1 VAAEYEVNIKINTQ
15 QIERELKKVDKA
27 VKDIG
32 KAKGGSRASG
42 LGLMPNDELKRLQQ
56 SRIYLGQAVQS
67 IDKLAKIQDRRAR
80 SLNKINE
87 LEAKGLNVGRLRK
100 QLAKATTEQ
109 SARRFGSAEKE
120 FRVLEKTLRLEQ
132 SKLRILREQRKGFPS
147 SPIRGTRTMMGSP
160 AQIAAAARAGG
171 ATSPIRGGLDF
182 PGSPAFLA
190 GKTVSRTPF
199 GPSFPTGGAF
209 SPVRGGFNFPGSPI
223 ALAGASVSKT
233 PFGPSFPTGG
243 AALPIRGSTAIPGSP
258 KAIQAAKATEL
269 RATQVQGSWS
279 KALGQLQETAKI
291 FKSKNAQVRQSWTTA
306 LGQLSETAKNISA
319 NRTARVKQSW
329 ATALGQLEET
339 ARDISRSNV
348 TQRRKRRRQRLE
360 QVGLGAG
367 FPLLFGGGA
376 GSVIGGGLG
385 GLTGS
390 FGAQIALSAIGQ
402 QIDRFVAGMV
412 DAGKALTSVGG
423 AADFMAEKS
432 LFSSDAMQFRIE
444 KLIEEGKA
452 SEAAALMTQE
462 MAKKVGGS
470 GLKALKDLGT
480 EASKMG
486 KLFSTLILQIQ
497 AFIAKGLTPLLSAIN
512 TVVGNITLNN
522 QFNTLIEEATGD
534 RAREINEFLKPFTK
548 KVGGQGGRKTKT
560 VISEEGKRLAVEKFG
575 GQVIPEG
582 AAIEP
587 TQLELLRAA
596 DKPNPEAEKAERLAK
611 RQQLEAF
618 LALNKQMT
626 ADLERQDE
634 INEMNGK
641 HIAKQLNNADKINSN
656 QEERIGLLQAQI
668 NGTEEEFRLNQAIKE
683 IKEKGL
689 LPADEERL
697 INAERQIHAMDKQ
710 AKLLAEQRQ
719 FAEEI
724 GKTIKNGI
732 TNSILEAVEGTK
744 SLSESLSGVLRQ
756 LAGMFL
762 NAGIGSIGK
771 SLKIPGFANGGRPPV
786 GRPSLVGERG
796 PELFVPDRSGT
807 IIPNHAMGSTSVV
820 VNVDASGT
828 EVQGNQGGAE
838 QLGRLIGSAVQAELI
853 KQKRPGGLLTR

>member
-1 VAAEYEVNIKINTQ
+1 VAAEYEVNIKLNTQ
-15 QIERELKKVDKA
+15 QVERQLK
-27 VKDIG
+27 
-32 KAKGGSRASG
+32 
-42 LGLMPNDELKRLQQ
+42 
-56 SRIYLGQAVQS
+56 S
-67 IDKLAKIQDRRAR
+67 IDTRTKRTGRMATENINALAKAQDRRAR
-80 SLNKINE
+80 LMNKINE
-87 LEAKGLNVGRLRK
+87 LESKGLNVAKLRK
-100 QLAKATTEQ
+100 QMGKATEELAK
-109 SARRFGSAEKE
+109 RRFGSLQQE
-120 FRVLEKTLRLEQ
+120 FRLLTRTLRLEE
-132 SKLRILREQRKGFPS
+132 SKLRILRQQQQGFPA
-147 SPIRGTRTMMGSP
+147 SPLRGTATMMGSP
-160 AQIAAAARAGG
+160 AQIAASARAGG
-171 ATSPIRGGLDF
+171 PRSPIRGAANIA
-182 PGSPAFLA
+182 GSP
-190 GKTVSRTPF
+190 
-199 GPSFPTGGAF
+199 
-209 SPVRGGFNFPGSPI
+209 
-223 ALAGASVSKT
+223 
-233 PFGPSFPTGG
+233 
-243 AALPIRGSTAIPGSP
+243 
-258 KAIQAAKATEL
+258 E
-269 RATQVQGSWS
+269 
-279 KALGQLQETAKI
+279 
-291 FKSKNAQVRQSWTTA
+291 
-306 LGQLSETAKNISA
+306 
-319 NRTARVKQSW
+319 ARRV
-329 ATALGQLEET
+329 
-339 ARDISRSNV
+339 
-348 TQRRKRRRQRLE
+348 RRQRLE

-470 GLKALKDLGT
+470 GLKALKDFGT

-626 ADLERQDE
+626 ADLKRQDE

-641 HIAKQLNNADKINSN
+641 HIAEQLNNADKINNS
-656 QEERIGLLQAQI
+656 QEERVGLLQAQI

-689 LPADEERL
+689 LPADEKRL
-697 INAERQIHAMDKQ
+697 INAEKQIHALDKQ
-710 AKLLAEQRQ
+710 AKLVAEQRRL
-719 FAEEI
+719 FEEVAQ
-724 GKTIKNGI
+724 TIEQGVTGAIMGAING
-732 TNSILEAVEGTK
+732 TQ
-744 SLSESLSGVLRQ
+744 SLSQSLSGILNQ
-756 LAGMFL
+756 LAQIAFRQGLGSFGTGGGNASGL
-762 NAGIGSIGK
+762 FGAIAGIFNGGGGGGAGGFSPTVLTSGLDF
-771 SLKIPGFANGGRPPV
+771 SSAFANGGRPPV

-828 EVQGNQGGAE
+828 EVQGNQGNAD
-838 QLGRLIGSAVQAELI
+838 QLGRLIGQAVQAELI